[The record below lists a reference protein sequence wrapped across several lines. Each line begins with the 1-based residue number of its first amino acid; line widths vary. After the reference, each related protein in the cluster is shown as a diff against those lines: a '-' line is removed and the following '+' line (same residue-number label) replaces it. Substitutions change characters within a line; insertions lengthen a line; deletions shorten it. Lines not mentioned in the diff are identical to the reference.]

1 MGATRQFPN
10 AFVNTT
16 GDSQTKS
23 RPPHYFRWFITEPTA
38 TVRQGH
44 TFVRTK
50 LPSVEENVEK
60 SFPVEENV
68 DVPVTA
74 VSKPSPLLVVK
85 SILQRK
91 DVTAPHGVATNQHH
105 GRGRSDN
112 DGLVLQVHNPVVE
125 LSQGKLRHQWSPAQF
140 TSLHV

>member
-1 MGATRQFPN
+1 MGATRQFPT

-23 RPPHYFRWFITEPTA
+23 GAPHYFRCFITEPTA
-38 TVRQGH
+38 TVRQGP

-50 LPSVEENVEK
+50 LPSVEENVK
-60 SFPVEENV
+60 TSFPLEGNV
-68 DVPVTA
+68 DVPVTT
-74 VSKPSPLLVVK
+74 VSKPSPLLVLK

-91 DVTAPHGVATNQHH
+91 DVTAAHGVATNRHH
-105 GRGRSDN
+105 GRRRSDD

-125 LSQGKLRHQWSPAQF
+125 LSQGKLRHQWSPTPS